1 MKYKLLKLERKVLEL
16 EYGEGSVF
24 YIKFGILLGTA
35 QKSTRIYFV
44 LRRKK
49 NTGMCM
55 FPYSWGKN
63 PLLSNLLGSLT
74 FFNLLLGKFSLLKKN
89 VLRMIQIDW
98 EHKEN
103 ARIVNTTFVGQCG
116 GFGVGFFVVVVV
128 EGVLFGFFF
137 GGVAF
142 CLVCFV
148 F

>member
-1 MKYKLLKLERKVLEL
+1 MCSLIA
-16 EYGEGSVF
+16 GG
-24 YIKFGILLGTA
+24 
-35 QKSTRIYFV
+35 
-44 LRRKK
+44 KK
-49 NTGMCM
+49 
-55 FPYSWGKN
+55 

-74 FFNLLLGKFSLLKKN
+74 FFTLLLGKFSLLKN

-116 GFGVGFFVVVVV
+116 GFGVGFFVVV
-128 EGVLFGFFF
+128 EGVVFVWGFF

-142 CLVCFV
+142 YLFWFV